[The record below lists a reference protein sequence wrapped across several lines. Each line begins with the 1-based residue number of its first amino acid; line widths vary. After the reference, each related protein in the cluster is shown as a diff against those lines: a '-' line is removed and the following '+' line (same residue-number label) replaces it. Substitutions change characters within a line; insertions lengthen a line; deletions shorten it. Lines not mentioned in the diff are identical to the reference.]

1 MKISNRDTVEQ
12 IKKKYP
18 PGTRIELISMNDPY
32 CPVPPGTRGT
42 VQTVDDAGTI
52 HPKFDNGRTLGI
64 IVGEDEFKVLNTV
77 TTVCYGQEQV
87 WDSRKEAADFFLEG
101 IAAAEGSE
109 CERYT
114 NIYVKLISGYDYCT
128 DSPD

>member
-1 MKISNRDTVEQ
+1 M
-12 IKKKYP
+12 
-18 PGTRIELISMNDPY
+18 
-32 CPVPPGTRGT
+32 
-42 VQTVDDAGTI
+42 VDDAGTI

-114 NIYVKLISGYDYCT
+114 NIYVKLILGYDYCT
-128 DSPD
+128 DELD

>member
-1 MKISNRDTVEQ
+1 MKFPSRETVERLKQ
-12 IKKKYP
+12 QYSA
-18 PGTRIELISMNDPY
+18 GTRIVLRKMEDFQA
-32 CPVPPGTRGT
+32 PPIGTKGT
-42 VQTVDDAGTI
+42 VQGVDDIGSLLV
-52 HPKFDNGRTLGI
+52 KWDNGCGLNVAYG
-64 IVGEDEFKVLNTV
+64 VDEVEILDTV
-77 TTVCYGQEQV
+77 TTQEQV

-101 IAAAEGSE
+101 ISAAEGSE

>member
-1 MKISNRDTVEQ
+1 MRSTD
-12 IKKKYP
+12 
-18 PGTRIELISMNDPY
+18 LF
-32 CPVPPGTRGT
+32 PVVLLQFGQALQCLERGHFFGF
-42 VQTVDDAGTI
+42 Q
-52 HPKFDNGRTLGI
+52 
-64 IVGEDEFKVLNTV
+64 
-77 TTVCYGQEQV
+77 
-87 WDSRKEAADFFLEG
+87 AADFFLEG